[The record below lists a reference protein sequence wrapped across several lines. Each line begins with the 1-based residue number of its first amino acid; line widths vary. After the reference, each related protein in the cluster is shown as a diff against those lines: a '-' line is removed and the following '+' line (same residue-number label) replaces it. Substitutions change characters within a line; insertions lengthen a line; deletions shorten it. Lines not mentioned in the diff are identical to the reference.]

1 MNGDSATAA
10 SVAVVHLLRQK
21 NDIAH
26 FARFLRS
33 YRRFAAG
40 MPHDLIILFKGFRAG
55 DDSQALARLERLRWV
70 RRDVP
75 DAGYDIGPYIDV
87 ARSRDDNYFCFLN
100 SFSEILAD
108 DWLAKLHGALDSAE
122 RAGVV
127 AATGS
132 WENIGDGTAFPN
144 YHVRTNAF
152 MISGHLFRDLDSWRM
167 DAKSD
172 TSRLEAGPRGLTSQ
186 ILARGLEPYVVDRHG
201 RAWAKEDWP
210 RANTFRA
217 AGQEGLMVADA
228 RAEAYRAGGP
238 EVRAYLRTLAWTDDD
253 PGPSPLK
260 SRGPGR
266 RLGKLLGLAGK

>member
-1 MNGDSATAA
+1 M
-10 SVAVVHLLRQK
+10 SVAVVHLLRQR

-40 MPHDLIILFKGFRAG
+40 MPHDLIILFKGFHAG
-55 DDSQALARLERLRWV
+55 DDSQAASRLEGLRWV

-75 DAGYDIGPYIDV
+75 DEGYDIGPYIDL
-87 ARSRDDNYFCFLN
+87 ARSRGDGYFCFLN

-108 DWLAKLHGALDSAE
+108 DWLAKLHRALVTGE

-132 WENIGDGTAFPN
+132 WETVDGSTAFPN
-144 YHVRTNAF
+144 YHVRTNGF
-152 MISGHLFRDLDSWRM
+152 MIAGHLFHDLESWKM
-167 DAKSD
+167 DTKSD
-172 TSRLEAGPRGLTSQ
+172 TSRFEAGPRGLTRQ
-186 ILARGLEPYVVDRHG
+186 ILARGLEPYVVDRLG
-201 RAWAKEDWP
+201 RAWAKQDWP

-217 AGQEGLMVADA
+217 AEQEGLMVADA
-228 RAEAYRAGGP
+228 RTEAYRTGGP

-253 PGPSPLK
+253 PGPNPLK
-260 SRGPGR
+260 NRGPSR
-266 RLGKLLGLAGK
+266 RLRKGLGLTGK